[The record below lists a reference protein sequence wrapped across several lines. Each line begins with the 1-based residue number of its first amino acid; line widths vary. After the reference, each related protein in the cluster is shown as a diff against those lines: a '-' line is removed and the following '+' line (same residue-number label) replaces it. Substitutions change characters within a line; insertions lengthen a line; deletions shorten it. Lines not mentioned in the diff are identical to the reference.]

1 MYFITFTRKMG
12 ADGSEIA
19 KRVAEGLQ
27 YNFYDTEAIENAA
40 REMGFLQD
48 IKDVDDKAPTL
59 FQRLFS
65 HRPEIHL
72 DRLHSVIYELA
83 SRGSAVFLGRGS
95 HILLKQLGCAL
106 HVRIVASTKKRLE
119 NLARRGVGADVAL
132 KLIRRS
138 DHERAAFIKFAF
150 GVDWEDPGL
159 YDIVL
164 NMDNL
169 SLDLAVDT
177 VLYLARSE
185 EIKARSVDA
194 MKSLGMMGLTR
205 RAEAALIEAGFV
217 SPSLSVSVVEPGRV
231 QLTGTIAER
240 LDRTKA
246 VEVLKRV
253 KGVEAVDDQV
263 RVLDHHRS
271 V

>member
-1 MYFITFTRKMG
+1 MG
-12 ADGSEIA
+12 ADGSEMRNGSLKVCSI
-19 KRVAEGLQ
+19 
-27 YNFYDTEAIENAA
+27 TSTTPEAIENAA

-59 FQRLFS
+59 FLEAFFTPDR
-65 HRPEIHL
+65 EIHL

-83 SRGSAVFLGRGS
+83 SREAQSSLGRGS

-106 HVRIVASTKKRLE
+106 HVRIVRVHGKALE
-119 NLARRGVGADVAL
+119 NLARKRRRSGRGL

-150 GVDWEDPGL
+150 GGGLGRSGL

-164 NMDNL
+164 NMDTCPL
-169 SLDLAVDT
+169 TLAVDT

-194 MKSLGMMGLTR
+194 MKSL
-205 RAEAALIEAGFV
+205 A
-217 SPSLSVSVVEPGRV
+217 
-231 QLTGTIAER
+231 
-240 LDRTKA
+240 
-246 VEVLKRV
+246 
-253 KGVEAVDDQV
+253 
-263 RVLDHHRS
+263 
-271 V
+271 